1 MNTIGSD
8 TAPTSRCPHP
18 MRWVGSP
25 WRAVSPSGSALY
37 VAVVLAPFPSRRRT
51 GIEPA
56 RELVAPSTVLK
67 TAGPTR
73 NPDASALE
81 GSRWGGAGRGRARPH
96 ELPHGTVMEFP

>member
-1 MNTIGSD
+1 MHHR
-8 TAPTSRCPHP
+8 PTSSPYRAD
-18 MRWVGSP
+18 GSYSVP
-25 WRAVSPSGSALY
+25 FAL
-37 VAVVLAPFPSRRRT
+37 AFPLVTAWRRRT

-73 NPDASALE
+73 NPDASTLE
-81 GSRWGGAGRGRARPH
+81 GSRWRGAGRGRARPH